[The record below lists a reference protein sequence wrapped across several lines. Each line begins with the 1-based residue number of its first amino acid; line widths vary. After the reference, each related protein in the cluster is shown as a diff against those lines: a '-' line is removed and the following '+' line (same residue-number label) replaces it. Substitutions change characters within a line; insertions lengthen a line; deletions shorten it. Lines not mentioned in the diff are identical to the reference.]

1 MTPRNLL
8 KGLIGCIVIANVLS
22 HNHNSFIGQ
31 HQHFWKME
39 LPHVAISKFV
49 VSQFHFCWLV
59 STLFLDKNIK
69 LSIPRMYRMQLKL

>member
-49 VSQFHFCWLV
+49 VS
-59 STLFLDKNIK
+59 
-69 LSIPRMYRMQLKL
+69 